1 MKLRPLLALAM
12 LASATG
18 HAADTLDLTLQKAVR
33 LALAQNF
40 RIQVEE
46 FNPKIAKARQLS
58 ASGKFDPVLEASVTY
73 DRNEQNLRSL
83 NDELDVPT
91 VVPGDP
97 LPALFAVTNGTEFDA
112 SVAGLL
118 PWGMTYDVGPSL
130 TIDTDNRRD
139 PSFTRYNSFVG
150 ASIVQPFLR
159 NFGTDVNMASI
170 RIARADRAISQWQFR
185 QEVMDVVTDTI
196 YFYSDLYFAI
206 GNLDVVKRS
215 RDLAAQTVKD
225 NTKRAEIGVMA
236 ELDILQA
243 RSEYAAREEEVIVAE
258 RAVADNEN
266 FLKQLI
272 TDEISR
278 VLDLKLRIAPPML
291 PDTGPVTLNKDL
303 EKAFELRPDFRQ
315 ALLDIQKR
323 QINVVFTRNQAL
335 PRLDLLASLGVNGI
349 DTDFARSFNR
359 ASGAEDTLT
368 LNAGAVFSVPIPN
381 RDARGQLQVSKLETA
396 RALIDL
402 KRLEQDI
409 FVRADNAAGQIDTT
423 RKRIEATRE
432 ARRFAQE
439 TLAAGQS
446 RLAAGTSTTFE
457 VLQFQRD
464 LAVSEAAE
472 LRARADYV
480 KAVAQYALQVGSTLE
495 RNGIILE

>member
-1 MKLRPLLALAM
+1 
-12 LASATG
+12 
-18 HAADTLDLTLQKAVR
+18 
-33 LALAQNF
+33 
-40 RIQVEE
+40 
-46 FNPKIAKARQLS
+46 
-58 ASGKFDPVLEASVTY
+58 
-73 DRNEQNLRSL
+73 
-83 NDELDVPT
+83 
-91 VVPGDP
+91 
-97 LPALFAVTNGTEFDA
+97 
-112 SVAGLL
+112 
-118 PWGMTYDVGPSL
+118 
-130 TIDTDNRRD
+130 
-139 PSFTRYNSFVG
+139 
-150 ASIVQPFLR
+150 
-159 NFGTDVNMASI
+159 
-170 RIARADRAISQWQFR
+170 
-185 QEVMDVVTDTI
+185 
-196 YFYSDLYFAI
+196 
-206 GNLDVVKRS
+206 
-215 RDLAAQTVKD
+215 
-225 NTKRAEIGVMA
+225 MA

-303 EKAFELRPDFRQ
+303 GKAFELRPDFRQ

-335 PRLDLLASLGVNGI
+335 PRLDLLASMGVNGI

-409 FVRADNAAGQIDTT
+409 FVRADNAAGQIETT

-464 LAVSEAAE
+464 LAVAEASE